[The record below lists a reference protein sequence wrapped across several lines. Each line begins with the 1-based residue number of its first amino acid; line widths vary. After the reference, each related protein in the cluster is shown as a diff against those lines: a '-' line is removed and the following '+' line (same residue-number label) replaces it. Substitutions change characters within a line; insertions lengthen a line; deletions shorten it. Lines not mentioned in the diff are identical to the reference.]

1 MRFDQITLK
10 NLIHS
15 YPDWPVS
22 GMTFRDLTPLFNDN
36 KALHLCAHA
45 FVERYISD
53 RLTHVAAI
61 EARGFILGSIV
72 AYQLN
77 LPIILVRKNGKLPG
91 PVVRDTFSMDYGE
104 RTLEVQEGCCGP
116 GDRVLIFDD
125 LIATG
130 GSILA
135 ASTLIRQL
143 GAEVAEA
150 AAVVDLPDLG
160 GIEALGDANIPTFSL
175 LAYEG
180 K

>member
-15 YPDWPVS
+15 YPDWPVE

-45 FVERYISD
+45 FVERYINAG
-53 RLTHVAAI
+53 LTHVAAI
-61 EARGFILGSIV
+61 EARGFVLGSIV

-91 PVVRDTFSMDYGE
+91 PVVQDTFAMEYGQ
-104 RTLEVQEGCCGP
+104 RTLEIQEGSCGD
-116 GDRVLIFDD
+116 GDRILIFDD

-130 GSILA
+130 GSVLA
-135 ASTLIRQL
+135 ASTLIQRL
-143 GAEVAEA
+143 GAKVTEA
-150 AAVVDLPDLG
+150 AAVVDLPDEGGVETLG
-160 GIEALGDANIPTFSL
+160 EANIPTFTL

-180 K
+180 R

>member
-10 NLIHS
+10 NLIHN
-15 YPDWPVS
+15 YQDWPVK

-45 FVERYISD
+45 FVERYIGAG
-53 RLTHVAAI
+53 LTHVAAI

-77 LPIILVRKNGKLPG
+77 LPIILVRKDGKLPG
-91 PVVRDTFSMDYGE
+91 RVVRDTFTMEYGK
-104 RTLEVQEGCCGP
+104 RTLEVQAGCCGE
-116 GDRVLIFDD
+116 GDKVLIFDD

-130 GSILA
+130 GSVLA
-135 ASTLIRQL
+135 ASTLIRKL
-143 GAEVAEA
+143 GAEVSEA
-150 AAVVDLPDLG
+150 AAVVDLPDTG
-160 GIEALGDANIPTFSL
+160 GIEALGEANIPTFTL

-180 K
+180 R

>member
-15 YPDWPVS
+15 YKDWPVK
-22 GMTFRDLTPLFNDN
+22 GNTFRDLTPLFNDN

-45 FVERYISD
+45 FVERYLD
-53 RLTHVAAI
+53 TGLTHLAAI

-77 LPIILVRKNGKLPG
+77 IPIILVRKDGKLPG
-91 PVVRDTFSMDYGE
+91 KVVRDTFTMDYGE
-104 RTLEVQEGCCGP
+104 RSLEVQDGCCGE
-116 GDRVLIFDD
+116 GDKVLIFDD

-130 GSILA
+130 GSVLA
-135 ASTLIRQL
+135 ASTLIRKL

-150 AAVVDLPDLG
+150 AAVVDLPDSG
-160 GIEALGDANIPTFSL
+160 GIKMLGDAAIPTFTL

>member
-15 YPDWPVS
+15 YKDWPVE
-22 GMTFRDLTPLFNDN
+22 GNTFRDLTPLFNDN

-45 FVERYISD
+45 FVERYLD
-53 RLTHVAAI
+53 FGLTHLAAI

-77 LPIILVRKNGKLPG
+77 IPIILVRKDGKLPG
-91 PVVRDTFSMDYGE
+91 DVIRDTFNMEYGD
-104 RTLEVQEGCCGP
+104 RTLEIQAGSCGQ

-130 GSILA
+130 GSVLA
-135 ASTLIRQL
+135 ASTLIRRA

-150 AAVVDLPDLG
+150 AAVVDLPDSG
-160 GIEALGDANIPTFSL
+160 GVEALGQANIPTFTL

-180 K
+180 R